1 MSKPNDNALRTVEAA
16 AAEAADWY
24 ARLRTENVSEMDAA
38 RFRAWIAADPS
49 HRREFE
55 AIDDFWDDLE
65 VIAKSPEVLQE
76 RAAIARRRA
85 ATTRNEGSA
94 GRSRVVWA
102 AAAALLLVVGVMAWT
117 YGGRAD
123 RYVTGV
129 GEQRIE
135 TLSDGSVITLNTATD
150 IRLHF
155 SPDQRRV
162 ELVSGQANFE
172 VAKDAAR
179 PFIVTAGNRSVR
191 AVGTQFD
198 VFKSGD
204 KVTVTLIEGKVAVT
218 PAHASPAPAPRSS
231 STTSDEI
238 VLAAGEQVSYGLK
251 SAPTTPRD
259 ADIPR
264 VEAWR
269 ARKLD
274 FSDTPLIE
282 AIAEANRYSRVQIV
296 LDAPALKDARISGR
310 FEAGRND
317 LFAEGLEGYFHFHV
331 ERSEDG
337 RIVLRPGSL
346 TRFRE

>member
-1 MSKPNDNALRTVEAA
+1 MSKPIDNALRTVEAA

-38 RFRAWIAADPS
+38 RFRAWIAADPT

-65 VIAKSPEVLQE
+65 VIARSPEVLQE

-85 ATTRNEGSA
+85 ATTRKEGSA
-94 GRSRVVWA
+94 GPRVAWA
-102 AAAALLLVVGVMAWT
+102 AAAALLLAVVVMAWT

-123 RYVTGV
+123 RYVTGI
-129 GEQRIE
+129 GEQRIV

-155 SPDQRRV
+155 SPAQRGV

-218 PAHASPAPAPRSS
+218 PADAPPAPAPRSS
-231 STTSDEI
+231 STMSDEI

-274 FSDTPLIE
+274 FSDTPLNE

-296 LDAPALKDARISGR
+296 LEAPALKDARISGR

-317 LFAEGLEGYFHFHV
+317 LFAEGLEGYFRFHV
-331 ERSEDG
+331 ERHGDG
-337 RIVLRPGSL
+337 RIVLRAGH
-346 TRFRE
+346 

>member
-1 MSKPNDNALRTVEAA
+1 MSKPIDNALRTVEAA

-38 RFRAWIAADPS
+38 RFRAWIAADPT

-65 VIAKSPEVLQE
+65 VIARSPEVLQE

-85 ATTRNEGSA
+85 ATTRKEGSA
-94 GRSRVVWA
+94 GPRVAWA
-102 AAAALLLVVGVMAWT
+102 AAAALLLAVGVMAWT

-123 RYVTGV
+123 RYVTGI
-129 GEQRIE
+129 GEQRIV

-155 SPDQRRV
+155 SPAQRGV

-218 PAHASPAPAPRSS
+218 PADAPPAPAPRSS
-231 STTSDEI
+231 STMSDEI
-238 VLAAGEQVSYGLK
+238 VLAAGEQVSYGLR

-274 FSDTPLIE
+274 FSDTPLNE

-296 LDAPALKDARISGR
+296 LEAPALKDARISGR

-331 ERSEDG
+331 ERPGDG
-337 RIVLRPGSL
+337 RIVLRAGH
-346 TRFRE
+346 

>member
-1 MSKPNDNALRTVEAA
+1 MSKPNDNAFRAVEAA

-65 VIAKSPEVLQE
+65 VIAKSPEILQE

-85 ATTRNEGSA
+85 ATTRKEGSS
-94 GRSRVVWA
+94 GRRVVWA
-102 AAAALLLVVGVMAWT
+102 AAAALLLVVGVMAWN

-218 PAHASPAPAPRSS
+218 PADASPAPARRSS
-231 STTSDEI
+231 SATSDEI

-264 VEAWR
+264 VQAWR